1 MVGPFEQAAF
11 ALAPA
16 QTSDLVE
23 SRFGYHII
31 KVADKQASRTIPIA
45 DVRPQIQQYLEGQSR
60 EQHTKEFVG
69 SLRAKGKVEI
79 LI

>member
-16 QTSDLVE
+16 QTSELVE
-23 SRFGYHII
+23 SPFGYHII
-31 KVADKQASRTIPIA
+31 KVADKQVSRTIPIA
-45 DVRPQIQQYLEGQSR
+45 DVRPQIQEYLEGRNR
-60 EQHTKEFVG
+60 EQQTETFVG
-69 SLRAKGKVEI
+69 TLKAKGKVEI